1 VCIEAYRANFPNSG
15 HDVIAPVPLHR
26 ERLIERGF
34 NQSALMARALG
45 KAVGVS
51 IDVTGL
57 RKIRPTAPQARL
69 TRADRA
75 NNVQNAFCVSS
86 AHRFEGMRVLL
97 LDDVSTTGA
106 TLHEAARTLAQGG
119 AAQVDAFAAALR
131 VARRS
136 EARIDDSRA

>member
-1 VCIEAYRANFPNSG
+1 
-15 HDVIAPVPLHR
+15 
-26 ERLIERGF
+26 
-34 NQSALMARALG
+34 
-45 KAVGVS
+45 
-51 IDVTGL
+51 
-57 RKIRPTAPQARL
+57 
-69 TRADRA
+69 
-75 NNVQNAFCVSS
+75 
-86 AHRFEGMRVLL
+86 MRVLL